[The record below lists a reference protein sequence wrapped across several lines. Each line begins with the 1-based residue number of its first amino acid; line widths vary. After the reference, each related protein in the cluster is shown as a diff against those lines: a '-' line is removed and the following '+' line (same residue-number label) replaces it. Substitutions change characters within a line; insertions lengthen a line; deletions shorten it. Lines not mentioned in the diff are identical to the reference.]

1 MPPKKP
7 IDPDVVDTIWLA
19 GVLSMS
25 GSLLLV
31 KAKQARVVRLTV
43 SSSSHEQAVHKF
55 AEITGTKV
63 FEVKAYQG
71 SKPSMRL
78 SIQGA
83 ALHSLMTRVWDYL
96 TTERKRQY
104 AILRREITT
113 TLEGN
118 NPYSEAKKIEEYDDE
133 ED

>member
-19 GVLSMS
+19 GVISMS
-25 GSLLLV
+25 GSMLLV

-43 SSSSHEQAVHKF
+43 TSSLYPEAVQKF
-55 AEITGTKV
+55 ADIFGTAA
-63 FEVKAYQG
+63 FEVKSSQIT
-71 SKPSMRL
+71 KPTLRI

-83 ALHSLMTRVWDYL
+83 ALHALMTRVWDYL
-96 TTERKRQY
+96 TIERKKQY
-104 AILRREITT
+104 ALLRKQITT